1 MPASRAGS
9 VGVGVRSCEEESQM
23 IRWILVLWPSFVVA
37 GVAVSLFFTLVNPR
51 ELYLFG
57 EIVEFSQIATYSIGF
72 FAFWA
77 LCAASSLLTL
87 YLVDKPAHVEQP
99 KPTRK
104 SRPSSTRRIDSAL
117 QAQHHAHG

>member
-1 MPASRAGS
+1 
-9 VGVGVRSCEEESQM
+9 M

-37 GVAVSLFFTLVNPR
+37 GVAVTLFFTLVNPR

-57 EIVEFSQIATYSIGF
+57 EIVEFSPIATYSIGF

-77 LCAASSLLTL
+77 LCAASSVLTL
-87 YLVDKPAHVEQP
+87 YLVGKPASAEQP

-104 SRPSSTRRIDSAL
+104 SRPSGPRGLR
-117 QAQHHAHG
+117 QAGTAPPGHHHAHG